1 MGFRSNPGQAS
12 HCFQKSCTLY
22 LSITH
27 LSLCH
32 HLSLH
37 ATILPR
43 EFPYLTHSGTM
54 RMVIKI
60 LISLCRTWLM
70 SNKETHFKKS
80 PFNRVNKR
88 IMENVVLNC
97 VPFFFILKVKQKPYH
112 LWSLSCKKT
121 VWIKVLPDLMTYP
134 PLTKNFN
141 HWLSTFILMILL
153 AQLLFVWFC
162 GYFYYTFFF
171 VSLDNFCWLCTCE
184 VSSIDTILKNWT
196 LWTYTSSGLNP
207 AWPFTS
213 CVPLR
218 KLLNL
223 SRPPCSSEILHNNF

>member
-1 MGFRSNPGQAS
+1 MGFRATQGRPLSS
-12 HCFQKSCTLY
+12 KVLY
-22 LSITH
+22 FLSIYHMH

-54 RMVIKI
+54 RMAGIWKI
-60 LISLCRTWLM
+60 LISLCRTWPM

-80 PFNRVNKR
+80 PFNRANNIEYR
-88 IMENVVLNC
+88 NVAFKLC
-97 VPFFFILKVKQKPYH
+97 PFFSHFKSKQKPYH

-134 PLTKNFN
+134 TSHQNVN
-141 HWLSTFILMILL
+141 HWLSTFILTILL

-162 GYFYYTFFF
+162 
-171 VSLDNFCWLCTCE
+171 
-184 VSSIDTILKNWT
+184 
-196 LWTYTSSGLNP
+196 LN
-207 AWPFTS
+207 
-213 CVPLR
+213 
-218 KLLNL
+218 
-223 SRPPCSSEILHNNF
+223 